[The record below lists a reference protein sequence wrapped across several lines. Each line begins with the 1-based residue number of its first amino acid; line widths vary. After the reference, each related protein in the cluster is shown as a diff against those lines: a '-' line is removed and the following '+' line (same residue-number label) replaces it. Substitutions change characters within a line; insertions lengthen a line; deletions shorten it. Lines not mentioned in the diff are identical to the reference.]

1 MSLTDWLRSGWL
13 DEHKPSR
20 KEIKELLGIA
30 ERDLS
35 QSQTP
40 GLSPDWQLG
49 IAYNVILQLAVA
61 ALAASGYRTKGEA
74 HHYRVIQ
81 SLAYTIGAQPDL
93 IAQLDAFRK
102 KRNVSDYQ
110 RAGAVSP
117 QEAREIFTCAK
128 TLRLQV
134 TSWLKTNHPDLI

>member
-1 MSLTDWLRSGWL
+1 MVIFSAPLKSKVG
-13 DEHKPSR
+13 K
-20 KEIKELLGIA
+20 KIKNRCRAWIF
-30 ERDLS
+30 
-35 QSQTP
+35 
-40 GLSPDWQLG
+40 
-49 IAYNVILQLAVA
+49 
-61 ALAASGYRTKGEA
+61 
-74 HHYRVIQ
+74 Q

-128 TLRLQV
+128 SLREQV
-134 TSWLKTNHPDLI
+134 TSWLKTNHPDLT